1 MILVVGACRFSSPY
15 VWLPLLRIITWLSHI
30 LLPHLWIWAGIELF
44 SVSWWISPPPCSF
57 FDTLEGF
64 SYYAMDCFL
73 WYPPI
78 YWYRL
83 NTLWNIATVYPMVL
97 SSLWN
102 LTVSVLLYS
111 RNSFLSWTMLFSTT
125 VYYTWEFKR
134 LDTSGNLSEKLADN
148 EVGQMGTRYSSTAL

>member
-1 MILVVGACRFSSPY
+1 MYDSLSSG
-15 VWLPLLRIITWLSHI
+15 
-30 LLPHLWIWAGIELF
+30 LLPDCL
-44 SVSWWISPPPCSF
+44 ISSSRIYGYGLVLNSFLSLGGFLPPPCSF

-73 WYPPI
+73 WYPLI
-78 YWYRL
+78 YFYRL

-111 RNSFLSWTMLFSTT
+111 RTSFLSWTMLFSTT